1 VANLALVCPVTVGRV
16 AGVLADGYTLHET
29 APPPEAAVELRARSG
44 LSPKTLEQCT
54 LAMKGSWCAVHV
66 THDATG
72 EVVGMGRV
80 IGDGGWYF
88 HIADMATLPEHQRRG
103 IGDAVLTRLV
113 EIVRAAA
120 PPDCYL
126 TLMADPPGRRLY
138 AKHGFVE
145 TAPASIGMVQ
155 RGADPAWP

>member
-1 VANLALVCPVTVGRV
+1 MLAE
-16 AGVLADGYTLHET
+16 GYTLHDT

-44 LSPKTLEQCT
+44 LSPKSLEQCA
-54 LAMKGSWCAVHV
+54 LAMKGSWFAAHV

-113 EIVRAAA
+113 EVIRASA
-120 PPDCYL
+120 PPGPYV

-138 AKHGFVE
+138 ARHGFVE
-145 TAPASIGMVQ
+145 TAPASLGMVQ
-155 RGADPAWP
+155 PEAPHPA